1 MVTTTMMMMLM
12 MMLMMVRMMLR
23 VRRVRRVQGGML
35 QRGID
40 VRRIHHDS
48 SSEIRCEPSTETRC
62 DAANRHWTTRCA
74 RA

>member
-1 MVTTTMMMMLM
+1 MTMTTTMMMMM
-12 MMLMMVRMMLR
+12 MMLR
-23 VRRVRRVQGGML
+23 VRRVRRVRWVRWVQGGML

-48 SSEIRCEPSTETRC
+48 SSEIRCEPSTGTRC